1 MFKKMDE
8 MIENFT
14 RKLEYT
20 FLEQQTLNSNTIPR
34 RNSWFQGW
42 GRESIRSAWESCA
55 RKTTQQLKKKKNDLL
70 IQNKIPVS
78 HKIMLRET
86 NLKTK

>member
-55 RKTTQQLKKKKNDLL
+55 RKTTKQLKKKKM
-70 IQNKIPVS
+70 IY
-78 HKIMLRET
+78 
-86 NLKTK
+86 